1 MEVTTVGIPC
11 ARVSH
16 SAATTLLD
24 HPDGCGVA
32 GVHRI
37 GQPRDLAGAC
47 RSYSAQPV
55 QAAPRGALPHT
66 QHPVGAAVV
75 EAADQPRQLAIE
87 ALQTGRRRVRCVAG
101 WRTPRVEGNTA
112 AIHQLAHAAI
122 GEVAIMGIARSL
134 PPVQRS

>member
-1 MEVTTVGIPC
+1 MGIPC

-37 GQPRDLAGAC
+37 GQPIDLSGAY
-47 RSYSAQPV
+47 RSQTAQPV
-55 QAAPRGALPHT
+55 QAAPRGAPLP

-75 EAADQPRQLAIE
+75 EAADQPRQLAVE
-87 ALQTGRRRVRCVAG
+87 ALQTGRRRVHYVAD
-101 WRTPRVEGNTA
+101 WRTPRVEWHIA
-112 AIHQLAHAAI
+112 AIHQLAHATI
-122 GEVAIMGIARSL
+122 GEVAIMGIARRL